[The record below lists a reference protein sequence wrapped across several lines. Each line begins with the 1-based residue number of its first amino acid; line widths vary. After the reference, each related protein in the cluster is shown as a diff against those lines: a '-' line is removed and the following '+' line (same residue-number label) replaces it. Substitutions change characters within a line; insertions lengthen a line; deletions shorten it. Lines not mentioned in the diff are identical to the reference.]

1 MIYPSLYRYNAPYRG
16 PRDSK
21 ELSKTL
27 TSIKYDL
34 QIAGAEAE
42 KHKGFIYGNINHALG
57 ITDTAVTGSMNTVV
71 ELNEIQ
77 QQYEGIDSLINK
89 LRIMEKQLDVFLKNL

>member
-27 TSIKYDL
+27 TSIKYDIDTL
-34 QIAGAEAE
+34 TAEAKRQE
-42 KHKGFIYGNINHALG
+42 NDISNNIKHAIGEI
-57 ITDTAVTGSMNTVV
+57 DTALTDKMTTAV
-71 ELNEIQ
+71 EINEDDQ
-77 QQYEGIDSLINK
+77 KYEGLNYVQIK
-89 LRIMEKQLDVFLKNL
+89 LRLIDRELDAFMRNL